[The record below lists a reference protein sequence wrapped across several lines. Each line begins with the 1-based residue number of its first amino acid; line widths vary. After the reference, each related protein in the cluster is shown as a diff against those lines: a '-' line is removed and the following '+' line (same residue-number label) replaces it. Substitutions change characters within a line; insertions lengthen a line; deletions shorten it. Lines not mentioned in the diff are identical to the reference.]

1 VEDEWPPPEARFRSA
16 LWRAEANIERGE
28 FVAAAKTLADV
39 FRYAPE
45 RDREL
50 VVGLHHLA
58 AAGYKHRE
66 GDPERAHRQLR
77 HARRRLEPYLPEHEE
92 VDLAALLDLV
102 ERAIES

>member
-28 FVAAAKTLADV
+28 YGAAAKTLADV

-45 RDREL
+45 GDREL